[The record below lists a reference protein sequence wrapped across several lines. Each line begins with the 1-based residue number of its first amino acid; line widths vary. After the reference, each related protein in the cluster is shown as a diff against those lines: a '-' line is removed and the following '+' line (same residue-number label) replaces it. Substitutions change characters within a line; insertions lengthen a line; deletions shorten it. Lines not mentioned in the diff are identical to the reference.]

1 MSIETDCTRACP
13 PSSAQDYDACLVLL
27 PEEGTALRGARRART
42 MVAPAAAQKSNAVA
56 HDGTAAAST
65 VTDVPT
71 AGPAGNASS
80 MRRLAI
86 IEEGAPAAAAAAA
99 GTSSDAALGEGD
111 RGGAKTTVLD
121 VSDDTQGSTADKHCS
136 TVPPADA
143 DAAACGGTPKH
154 APLLPPSQ
162 QQRSCMEEADK
173 LRLAGNQAY
182 KKCAGAVG

>member
-1 MSIETDCTRACP
+1 M
-13 PSSAQDYDACLVLL
+13 
-27 PEEGTALRGARRART
+27 
-42 MVAPAAAQKSNAVA
+42 APQQAQKSKEMG
-56 HDGTAAAST
+56 HDGTAVATSA
-65 VTDVPT
+65 TDGPT

-86 IEEGAPAAAAAAA
+86 IEEGATAAAAAAA